1 MSEQNMDEGAVITSA
16 QLDELIEEATTDCY
30 DEEEQATGLLTMID
44 DNLALPFA
52 TRILGVDA
60 SVIAIVMDD
69 YGRLKAVC
77 EHGGEQQSIDLLDLP
92 LPLPPPSGAEWI
104 AAYRRWTEGSGYDEE
119 EDDEEEHDEEPD
131 ENGHAGKEEK

>member
-1 MSEQNMDEGAVITSA
+1 MSEQNMDESAVITSA

-44 DNLALPFA
+44 ENLALPFA

-92 LPLPPPSGAEWI
+92 LPSPPPSGAEWI

-119 EDDEEEHDEEPD
+119 DDEGEHDEEPD

>member
-1 MSEQNMDEGAVITSA
+1 MSEQNMGESTVITSA

-44 DNLALPFA
+44 ENLALPFA